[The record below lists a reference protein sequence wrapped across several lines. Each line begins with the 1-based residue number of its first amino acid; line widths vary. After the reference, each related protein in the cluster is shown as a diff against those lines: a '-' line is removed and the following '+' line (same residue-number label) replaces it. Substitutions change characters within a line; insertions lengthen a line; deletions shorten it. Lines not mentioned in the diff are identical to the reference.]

1 MVGEAWFLSLYERR
15 KKFFLA
21 LHQMTYD
28 NDPSHAPTQQE
39 LDQLPDRSIPVPL
52 SKERESATPRRT
64 APPQQP
70 MSIQEEAEGD
80 RTEMYVMMAGIATVW
95 LSLFLF

>member
-1 MVGEAWFLSLYERR
+1 MNAR
-15 KKFFLA
+15 KIFFLP
-21 LHQMTYD
+21 LEEMTYD

-39 LDQLPDRSIPVPL
+39 LDQLPDRSMPVPL

-64 APPQQP
+64 PPQQP
-70 MSIQEEAEGD
+70 MGIQEEAEDD

>member
-1 MVGEAWFLSLYERR
+1 MT
-15 KKFFLA
+15 
-21 LHQMTYD
+21 TYD

-39 LDQLPDRSIPVPL
+39 LDQLPDRSMPVPL
-52 SKERESATPRRT
+52 SKEREFTTPRRT

-70 MSIQEEAEGD
+70 MGIQEEAEDD

>member
-1 MVGEAWFLSLYERR
+1 M
-15 KKFFLA
+15 
-21 LHQMTYD
+21 
-28 NDPSHAPTQQE
+28 
-39 LDQLPDRSIPVPL
+39 PVPL
-52 SKERESATPRRT
+52 SKERESTTPRRT

-70 MSIQEEAEGD
+70 MGIQEEAEDD